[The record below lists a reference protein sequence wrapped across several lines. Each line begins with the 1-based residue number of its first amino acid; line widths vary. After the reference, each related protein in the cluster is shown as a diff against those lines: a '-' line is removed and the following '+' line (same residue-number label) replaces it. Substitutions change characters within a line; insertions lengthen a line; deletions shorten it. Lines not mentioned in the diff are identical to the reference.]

1 MKNILTVSFCLFAAV
16 AAFAE
21 DYEVTVPLGETNR
34 IDAAFVSAL
43 GSKNLVKKGR
53 GVLWGSSAM
62 ANYTGKITVE
72 AGAFMVSS
80 AEDVGKSDANRYVE
94 IQSGATLIVNTGAGV
109 EGSAAANAIVTL
121 VHFQFA
127 GTGDDQWGAALYQVP
142 TGSSQ
147 NIMFKGTV
155 ELTDDAVFTPSP
167 GVGIKGGAFYM
178 GGHQLT
184 LRGHF
189 EMSQVAVTHTESNPV
204 GDIVVESGLLHFNSG
219 RSGYENIGHPS
230 GTITIKDGATLRLY
244 GALQTPMW
252 NLVLE
257 EGSTFLATGS
267 ASEVAGA
274 NAASYNKWG
283 GDVVWNTTVDSSI
296 LAVNGSY
303 VTFKG
308 KVSGAGTIRSNR
320 GGTIVFEKPCAETLA
335 VDTSKTRIVMPS
347 VDNYWG
353 HGGMLLA
360 HRNDG
365 KYDYIHSGTSPAG
378 TTWSYC
384 DYGAGPQLDRSFWQD
399 IRTAETW
406 GSIGYLWNRETTNVT
421 WKLFVGCVYQSWVY
435 VGNGSNPVYT
445 NKRDSWG
452 STYDLT
458 VNAGECVKL
467 EVYTSN
473 GSTYGG
479 PRTDNDKLKLS
490 GVIAMDPGN
499 GYLFTTDTVDRATV
513 VLENTTKAAN
523 LTFGN
528 NSILDANG
536 MPIELTDI
544 SGFAVISNTST
555 IAETT
560 KICKLKGT
568 WSVKASEIGQRQMTV
583 LGACP
588 VTFDNVTIAVDD
600 VDAIPRTQKHWDLCS
615 ADSISGFPVGTVL
628 KGAQREWKLV
638 LSADGKTAGL
648 DYVPKGIVLV
658 VR

>member
-109 EGSAAANAIVTL
+109 EGSAAANAIATL

-147 NIMFKGTV
+147 NIMFKGAV

-178 GGHQLT
+178 RGHQLT

-189 EMSQVAVTHTESNPV
+189 EMSQVAVMHTESNPV
-204 GDIVVESGLLHFNSG
+204 GDIVVESGLLHFNSA
-219 RSGYENIGHPS
+219 RSGHENIGHPS
-230 GTITIKDGATLRLY
+230 GTITIKDGAMLRLY
-244 GALQTPMW
+244 GSLQVPMW
-252 NLVLE
+252 KLVLE
-257 EGSTFLATGS
+257 EGAKFLAAG
-267 ASEVAGA
+267 AQSEVAGSD
-274 NAASYNKWG
+274 AASYNKWG
-283 GDVVWNTTVDSSI
+283 GDIEWNTSVSESI
-296 LAVNGSY
+296 LAVPDSY

-308 KVSGAGTIRSNR
+308 KVTGTGAIRNGVR
-320 GGTIVFEKPCAETLA
+320 CNIVFEKPS
-335 VDTSKTRIVMPS
+335 VDMVKVAASNARIVMPS
-347 VDNYWG
+347 VENYYG
-353 HGGMLLA
+353 HGGL
-360 HRNDG
+360 RIGFRSDG
-365 KYDYIHSGTSPAG
+365 WIQGYDTDRSDTK
-378 TTWSYC
+378 WSHC
-384 DYGAGPQLDRSFWQD
+384 AEGPGPQLDRSYWPN
-399 IRTAETW
+399 TAKQSW
-406 GSIGYLWNRETTNVT
+406 CSRGYLWNREATNVT
-421 WKLFVGCVYQSWVY
+421 WKLTLNCVYDNWTY
-435 VGNGSNPVYT
+435 VDGNLLGENNQWSRPTYTVTDVTPGPHAVEFRTHANGS
-445 NKRDSWG
+445 S
-452 STYDLT
+452 
-458 VNAGECVKL
+458 A
-467 EVYTSN
+467 
-473 GSTYGG
+473 GG
-479 PRTDNDKLKLS
+479 PRDDADKPHLN
-490 GVIAMDPGN
+490 GAIAIETGT

-513 VLENTTKAAN
+513 VLENTTKVAN

-528 NSILDANG
+528 NSILDVNG
-536 MPIELTDI
+536 MPTELTDI

-560 KICKLKGT
+560 KICKIKGT
-568 WSVKASEIGQRQMTV
+568 WSIKASEIGQKQMKV

-615 ADSISGFPVGTVL
+615 SDSISGFPVGTVL

-648 DYVPKGIVLV
+648 DYVPKGIILV